1 MDKLDIK
8 DYDLLDILSDKKVL
22 CADDNEGALSNVV
35 EILEMFF
42 EKVTGVN
49 DGVKAL
55 QESQNNLYDVLMLDI
70 NMPNMD
76 GLEAL
81 EMIRKDNKKIP
92 VIIVSAHTEQEYLWR
107 AIDLKITKYLVKPIE
122 KKTLLKA
129 LEEIALELVEYKLTV
144 KLTDDMS
151 YDFCTK
157 LITKEDSLIKL
168 SKSESRLLEYFIK
181 RNNEIVTYDSILD
194 YMWEYEKP
202 SKEAIKSIVKVLRK
216 KIDGKLIRNL
226 YGVGYMCEIQL

>member
-1 MDKLDIK
+1 LNNTDIK
-8 DYDLLDILSDKKVL
+8 ECHLLDILSDKKIL
-22 CADDNEGALSNVV
+22 CADDNEGALSNIV

-42 EKVTGVN
+42 EKVTGVS
-49 DGVKAL
+49 DGLKAL
-55 QESQNNLYDVLMLDI
+55 QESQNNLYDVLMFDI

-81 EMIRKDNKKIP
+81 RMIRKDNKKIP
-92 VIIVSAHTEQEYLWR
+92 VIMISAHTEQDYLWR
-107 AIDLKITKYLVKPIE
+107 AVDLKITKYLIKPIE

-129 LEEIALELVEYKLTV
+129 LEEIALELIDYKLTV
-144 KLTDDMS
+144 KLTPEMS

-157 LITKEDSLIKL
+157 LIVKETSSLKL
-168 SKSESRLLEYFIK
+168 SKSESRLLEYFLK
-181 RNNEIVTYDSILD
+181 RNKEIVTYDNILD

-226 YGVGYMCEIQL
+226 YGVGYMCELQL